1 MQRGNYDSAA
11 IGIGAGE
18 LGLTLAT
25 LRISTSPSPA
35 SPPLL
40 LLSLLIG
47 SFSLFSLLLP
57 PSAETVPDS
66 SWGSGV
72 ASLFSPVQR
81 GISQTTPVKLLSLKP
96 PFCHRRHGAPER
108 SRARRPALMAPWF
121 ALGPSLCDARA
132 PGGVASRVPSSLR
145 RGDSLAVSLLMGK
158 GEVERS
164 RRNLQPLLLL
174 GARLAARLGRPVAAG
189 VAVAVHGGG
198 GPLDALLLGA
208 GGRLALGG
216 LRGRGAFAGRGAVAS
231 RGAVAGRGARGGV
244 GCIAQVG
251 IGRGR
256 GGLRGGRG

>member
-35 SPPLL
+35 SPPVL

-47 SFSLFSLLLP
+47 AFSLFSLLLP

-81 GISQTTPVKLLSLKP
+81 GISQTTPVKLLSLMP

-108 SRARRPALMAPWF
+108 SSALRPALMAPCF
-121 ALGPSLCDARA
+121 AGGP
-132 PGGVASRVPSSLR
+132 
-145 RGDSLAVSLLMGK
+145 
-158 GEVERS
+158 
-164 RRNLQPLLLL
+164 
-174 GARLAARLGRPVAAG
+174 
-189 VAVAVHGGG
+189 GGG
-198 GPLDALLLGA
+198 GAGA
-208 GGRLALGG
+208 P
-216 LRGRGAFAGRGAVAS
+216 GRGA
-231 RGAVAGRGARGGV
+231 AR
-244 GCIAQVG
+244 
-251 IGRGR
+251 
-256 GGLRGGRG
+256 